1 MMHYTLYLMLYKSN
15 DALPYTLRYI
25 EANNNNDVMLEE
37 DYGKK

>member
-1 MMHYTLYLMLYKSN
+1 MLYKSN

-25 EANNNNDVMLEE
+25 KATNNNNNDIMLEE